1 MTNPY
6 FMFSFLQKLRE
17 KFIIFLKK
25 IRDGA
30 GIIGNALK
38 KRFPF
43 LGLKKNGFEDHDKM
57 LVANL
62 ARQRWPRL
70 RQIKYLPRVLTPK
83 EWTTTKIVLL
93 VLAAGILGTLVSGF
107 FLITKSASAVGGT
120 YTEGLVGAPKFI
132 NPLYASLNEVDADIA
147 SLVFAGLVRIDKDHQ
162 IVPDLAESWAV
173 SENQKEYT
181 FTLRTGLKWHDGAE
195 VTVDDVIFTMETI
208 QDSEFKSPLL
218 GNFAGVKV
226 EVVDDRTIRFT
237 LPNSFTPFL
246 ENLTVG
252 ILPAHLWQEVVPANV
267 LLADYNLKPVGAGPY
282 KFKSLTKD
290 KLGNIKAYALE
301 RNEKYLP
308 QPAYLK
314 EISFKFFSDLEA
326 MAAALKNHTV
336 EGVSFLPASLKEQ
349 IGERQDL
356 NLNVLS
362 LPQYTAVF
370 FNQKA
375 SVALKDLKVR
385 QALAY
390 GINKADIVAQALEN
404 NAEVIEAPI
413 LAGFVGYNKE
423 VTKYNYDVNKA
434 KELLEAAGW
443 KYEIKKEGEAEAASQ
458 WRKKNKEDLSLILTT
473 VNRAENFKAAMM
485 IQKFWREIGVNAELR
500 VAEAAQI
507 QNNVIRSR
515 DFQALLF
522 GEILGIDP
530 DPYPFW
536 HSSAADEEGLNLANF
551 ASKEADRLLEEARQ
565 ITDVKQRHD
574 KYVRFQNI
582 LAAEV
587 PAIFLYTPKYIYPL
601 AKKIKGFDTM
611 IISLP
616 QNRFENVVNWYVS
629 TKRVLK

>member
-1 MTNPY
+1 
-6 FMFSFLQKLRE
+6 MFHFLQKLRE
-17 KFIIFLKK
+17 KFIIFFNK
-25 IRDGA
+25 IKDA
-30 GIIGNALK
+30 MNTIGNALK

-43 LGLKKNGFEDHDKM
+43 LGLKKKGLEDHDKM

-62 ARQRWPRL
+62 ARHRWPKFK
-70 RQIKYLPRVLTPK
+70 QIKYLPRVLTLK
-83 EWTTTKIVLL
+83 EWTTAKIVLL
-93 VLAAGILGTLVSGF
+93 VLVGGLLGILVSGF
-107 FLITKSASAVGGT
+107 FLITKSTPAVGGT
-120 YTEGLVGAPKFI
+120 YTEGLTGAPKFI
-132 NPLYASLNEVDADIA
+132 NPLYTSLNEVDADLA
-147 SLVFAGLVRIDKDHQ
+147 SLVYAGLVRIDENHQ
-162 IVPDLAESWAV
+162 IVPDLAESWVV

-181 FTLRTGLKWHDGAE
+181 FILRPNLKWHDGESIVA
-195 VTVDDVIFTMETI
+195 DDVVFTVETI

-218 GNFAGVKV
+218 ENFSGVKV
-226 EVVDDRTIRFT
+226 EAVDDRTIKFT

-246 ENLTVG
+246 ENLTMG

-290 KLGNIKAYALE
+290 KLGNIKAYTLE
-301 RNEKYLP
+301 RNKDYLP
-308 QPAYLK
+308 QPPYVK
-314 EISFKFFSDLEA
+314 EITFKFYPDLEA
-326 MAAALKNHTV
+326 AAAALKNHTV
-336 EGVSFLPASLKEQ
+336 EGISFLPASLKEQ

-375 SVALKDLKVR
+375 STALKDLKVR

-390 GINKADIVAQALEN
+390 GINKTDIVAQALEN

-413 LAGFVGYNKE
+413 LAGFVGYSKD

-443 KYEIKKEGEAEAASQ
+443 KYEIKKEGDKEVTSQ
-458 WRKKNKEDLSLILTT
+458 WRKKNKEDLSLVLTT
-473 VNRAENFKAAMM
+473 VNRAENFKAATM
-485 IQKFWREIGVNAELR
+485 IQKFWREIGVNTELR
-500 VAEAAQI
+500 VVEAAQI

-515 DFQALLF
+515 DFQVLLY

-536 HSSAADEEGLNLANF
+536 HSSAADENGLNLANF
-551 ASKEADRLLEEARQ
+551 SNKEADRILEEARQ

-601 AKKIKGFDTM
+601 ADKIKGFDTT

-616 QNRFENVVNWYVS
+616 QNRFANVVNWYVR
-629 TKRVLK
+629 TKRVIK